1 MSVAP
6 EPSVLAG
13 AAAAARAA
21 GAEADVARLEAE
33 RAERVVTRTSVWSL
47 VRRIGALAISELDD
61 DTVRL
66 GLRIV
71 LAYGRERAG
80 EYLASHGMTL
90 PSSLDP

>member
-47 VRRIGALAISELDD
+47 VKRVGALAISELDD

-71 LAYGRERAG
+71 LAYGREWAEG
-80 EYLASHGMTL
+80 HLAERGISL
-90 PSSLDP
+90 PPGPGP